1 MSTDSIALRLSG
13 MFTLVAAVIF
23 LVIGWTLYY
32 QVDKGLGLLP
42 EAELDAR
49 YSVLDSAL
57 NRLGTPEHWA
67 KISAKLTLLREEDS
81 RIRFWVVS
89 GDPHYEF
96 GEPDARIRAFAEG
109 AEGVQDLTLD
119 GNNFPTKVLVRELPA
134 KDERPALR
142 FLIGIDTEAVWQTQ
156 RHLLMLLVG
165 LAVVGILLAAALGY
179 WVARIGLKP
188 LITLSE
194 EAQKLMPPRLSGRL
208 RLSSLPPEL
217 KQFASAFNTTLE
229 RVEIAYE
236 RLESFNADVAH
247 ELRSPLTN
255 LIGQTQVALTR
266 GRSADDYFEVLQS
279 NLEELERL
287 RSIIMDMLFLAS
299 ADQGSKATELSSSSL
314 ADEVATT
321 LDYLD
326 FILEDAGVRVQVS
339 GDATVQ
345 IEKAHMRRAL
355 INLINNAV
363 QHSAKGQTIHVHIDQ
378 SESGVSIGVANQG
391 REIAA
396 EHLPRLFERFFRVD
410 PSRRN
415 SGANHG
421 LGLAIVKA
429 IALMHGGN
437 VFVRSADGVNTFGM
451 HLPARDGFGETMVNR
466 CADDDRSGVPPG
478 TEPSAGVSFGKAT
491 PKV

>member
-13 MFTLVAAVIF
+13 LFTLVATVIF
-23 LVIGWTLYY
+23 LLIGWTLYH
-32 QVDKGLGLLP
+32 QVGKGLGLLP

-49 YSVLDSAL
+49 YSVLESAL
-57 NRLGTPEHWA
+57 NRYGTLEHWD

-81 RIRFWVVS
+81 RIRFWAVS
-89 GDPHYEF
+89 DDPRFEFGDPDE
-96 GEPDARIRAFAEG
+96 RLRSFAQGPEG
-109 AEGVQDLTLD
+109 MRDLMLD
-119 GNNFPTKVLVRELPA
+119 GYGYPIKVLIRELPA
-134 KDERPALR
+134 KDQRPPLR
-142 FLIGIDTEAVWQTQ
+142 FLIAIDTEAFWQTQ
-156 RHLLMLLVG
+156 RHLLLVLVS
-165 LAVVGILLAAALGY
+165 LAIAGVLLAAALGY

-194 EAQKLMPPRLSGRL
+194 EAQKLTPPRLSGRL
-208 RLSSLPPEL
+208 QLSSLPPEL

-229 RVEIAYE
+229 RVEQAYG

-255 LIGQTQVALTR
+255 LIGQTQVALSR
-266 GRSADDYFEVLQS
+266 GRSVEDYSEVLQS

-287 RSIIMDMLFLAS
+287 RSIILDMLFLAS
-299 ADQGSKATELSSSSL
+299 ADQGSKATELTSASL

-326 FILEDAGVRVQVS
+326 FILEDAQVKVQVI

-355 INLINNAV
+355 INLLNNAV
-363 QHSAKGQTIHVHIDQ
+363 QHTAAGQSIRVWITERED
-378 SESGVSIGVANQG
+378 EVSIGVANPG
-391 REIAA
+391 EGIAS
-396 EHLPRLFERFFRVD
+396 EHLPRLFERFFRID
-410 PSRRN
+410 PSRSN

-429 IALMHGGN
+429 IALMHGGD
-437 VFVRSADGVNTFGM
+437 VFVCSADGMNTFGM
-451 HLPARDGFGETMVNR
+451 HLPVRPPKMRCEDG
-466 CADDDRSGVPPG
+466 P
-478 TEPSAGVSFGKAT
+478 AGKSTNEEAGLGLKAHQ
-491 PKV
+491 